1 MTDIT
6 LDLAAILERKYP
18 RGFHAPA
25 DIPIDTFLEFADD
38 DWEHTVSLDDLLD
51 GQRAAALTFTAAD
64 VKERRP
70 DLTDEQA
77 WEVARIGRDD
87 FVRERCHLDY
97 LECTADALFPS
108 VKRQALDRVYGLKFR
123 VRERLSAAEAAHPE
137 RRESTDR
144 LREWLHE
151 LNGVERI
158 ARKLPDQIAG
168 DPAAQGSVAAALDD
182 LEAAITGN
190 GGAA

>member
-1 MTDIT
+1 MTKVTI
-6 LDLAAILERKYP
+6 DLATILERKYP
-18 RGFHAPA
+18 CGFHAPA
-25 DIPIDTFLEFADD
+25 DIPIDLFLEFADD

-77 WEVARIGRDD
+77 WEVARTGRDD

-97 LECTADALFPS
+97 LECTADSMFPS
-108 VKRQALDRVYGLKFR
+108 AKRQPLDRVCALKFR
-123 VRERLSAAEAAHPE
+123 VRERLSTAEAAHLE

-151 LNGVERI
+151 LNGIERI
-158 ARKLPDQIAG
+158 ARKLPDQVTG
-168 DPAAQGSVAAALDD
+168 NPAAQGSVAAALND
-182 LEAAITGN
+182 LETAITSPGET
-190 GGAA
+190 A